1 MIPLYRN
8 ACVSSRT
15 SSHIFQLSEPLSL
28 HSARIPTRGSNSSET
43 GFLFA
48 LRSSGRRKKNPK
60 VCPPVIFP
68 ANSISRKLPYSG
80 VSVKTGSFHPV
91 SDPSHSRSETYPC
104 LPVFPVRTRQSF
116 PEKALSF
123 PQNRTGSLLR
133 GTGNLPAAPSP
144 LSRNNRLPLSLPD
157 RFLFFRCP
165 VILNIRIHVP
175 VRPDSDEI
183 PELPSAMRTI
193 PKAQFQN
200 HFH

>member
-1 MIPLYRN
+1 MIPLYRK

-15 SSHIFQLSEPLSL
+15 SSHIFQLSEPVSL
-28 HSARIPTRGSNSSET
+28 HSARISASGSNSSET

-116 PEKALSF
+116 PEKSLVLSTE
-123 PQNRTGSLLR
+123 QNGISPAWNWKPSGSSVSSFTEQQVTTVLAGQISFLSM
-133 GTGNLPAAPSP
+133 PS
-144 LSRNNRLPLSLPD
+144 N
-157 RFLFFRCP
+157 FKYT
-165 VILNIRIHVP
+165 
-175 VRPDSDEI
+175 DSCSS
-183 PELPSAMRTI
+183 PT
-193 PKAQFQN
+193 
-200 HFH
+200 